1 MALVTIDPE
10 EFWSA
15 TICVANSFRDDKH
28 LLNSVCAMDFQIRLN
43 R

>member
-1 MALVTIDPE
+1 MAPVTIDPE

-15 TICVANSFRDDKH
+15 TICVAKSVRDVKH
-28 LLNSVCAMDFQIRLN
+28 LLNSIYAMEIQIRLN